1 MNTTRVRTLEHSR
14 TFLFVIYLFS
24 IVTILASQSF
34 NHFVELL
41 VIASHVLCQLRY
53 LTLPIGYGPSIRM
66 AELKTSVTI
75 VPLNGT
81 NYPTWKVQCHMALV
95 HDKLWGIVSGT
106 ETEPTEG
113 GDRRSN
119 SLLDKTV
126 GTIPT

>member
-1 MNTTRVRTLEHSR
+1 MLELQNILEHS
-14 TFLFVIYLFS
+14 FLLC
-24 IVTILASQSF
+24 IVTVLVSQSF

-75 VPLNGT
+75 IVPLNRA

-106 ETEPTEG
+106 ETEPMEG

-119 SLLDKTV
+119 FLARQDCRYHPYIDSPRL
-126 GTIPT
+126 